1 MRGARGKPRGWVAG
15 SLPLADLVV
24 GSRFLVRLPGYLR
37 YRLPPERAQAIVRRR
52 LERRAEDFLALAR
65 AAIYARPASPYSR
78 LLRHAGCEYG
88 DLEALVQR
96 EGLDGALLG
105 LFRRGVFLRVA
116 EQKGQQPVVRGNLSF
131 QIEQAQLHNP
141 LASADFLRY
150 RSGSRGARTP
160 IPVNLD
166 SLRERAAN
174 LSLALHARGGIGWD
188 YAVWEVPGSAVMVHV
203 LELLPFDRPPVR
215 WFSQVDPDAPG
226 LHPRYRWSARLQ
238 QWAAALNGVRL
249 PRPGYV
255 SLEDPLPIVHWLT
268 GVVRQGRTP
277 HLKTYASS
285 AVRLCRAAL
294 TAGIDLRGVQLTI
307 TGEPITPSRMATI
320 RRSGATAVPRGGSS
334 EASLFGVG
342 CLAPETVD
350 ELHFFTDLNAIVQPG
365 PDGAAQGLPPEALL
379 LSSLRPTARLVL
391 LNVSLGD
398 QGRLSQRGCGCPLEA
413 AGWTTHLQGLRSFEK
428 LNAGG
433 MTFLDTDV
441 IRVLEEVL
449 PGRFGGG
456 ATDYQLLELESEN
469 GLADVRLVVH
479 PRLGPLDEATL
490 RDAFLEALGDGSGV
504 ERVMALQW
512 RGAGLPRIERMPPRA
527 NAVGKILHLHQ
538 EQGRS

>member
-1 MRGARGKPRGWVAG
+1 MIGGWVPTG
-15 SLPLADLVV
+15 LPWADLVV
-24 GSRFLVRLPGYLR
+24 GSRFLARLPGYLR
-37 YRLPPERAQAIVRRR
+37 YRMPPERARAIVQRR

-65 AAIYARPASPYSR
+65 TAIYTRPASPHHR

-96 EGLDGALLG
+96 EGLDGALVA

-116 EQKGQQPVVRGNLSF
+116 EQKGQQPVVRGSLSF
-131 QIEQAQLHNP
+131 QIEQRELHNP

-150 RSGSRGARTP
+150 RSGSRGGRTP

-174 LSLALHARGGIGWD
+174 LSLALHARGGLGWE

-203 LELLPFDRPPVR
+203 LELLPFDRPPR
-215 WFSQVDPDAPG
+215 YWFSQVDPDAPS

-249 PRPGYV
+249 PRPRYV
-255 SLEDPLPIVHWLT
+255 SLEDPLPIVRWLT
-268 GVVRQGRTP
+268 GVVGQGRTP

-285 AVRLCRAAL
+285 AVRLCQAAL
-294 TAGIDLRGVQLTI
+294 AAGLDLRGVQLTI
-307 TGEPITPSRMATI
+307 TGEPITPSRLATI
-320 RRSGATAVPRGGSS
+320 RSSGATAVPRGGSS

-342 CLAPETVD
+342 CLAPGTVD

-365 PDGAAQGLPPEALL
+365 SAGPPEGLPPEALL
-379 LSSLRPTARLVL
+379 LSSLRPTARLIL

-413 AGWTTHLQGLRSFEK
+413 AGWTTHLQGLSSFEK

-433 MTFLDTDV
+433 MTFLDHDV

-456 ATDYQLLELESEN
+456 ATDYQLLERESEQ

-479 PRLGPLDEATL
+479 PRLGPLDEAAL

-512 RGAGLPRIERMPPRA
+512 RGAGLPRIERTPPRT

-538 EQGRS
+538 ERGGT